1 MVEGPGSTCHPA
13 QAHLVQPPSQS
24 RAEFIH
30 SIQTLFEV
38 RVLPRSLHDPNP
50 EARTLINDAPLYDR
64 NTPYVRV
71 GGRQSMRFFNVTPG
85 FQIAPALRS
94 IVSYYGQAQRATSTL
109 RRSMAATRSCWFS
122 PMYSRIASL
131 VPIPGGLFA
140 FCYLCFWN
148 AKNSAAMV
156 LGPSDRRTLRTRCEA
171 CARRRIKVRNLFY
184 NLP

>member
-50 EARTLINDAPLYDR
+50 EAFDIMINHAPLYDR
-64 NTPYVRV
+64 DTTYVRD
-71 GGRQSMRFFNVTPG
+71 GGRQSTRVFNVTPG

-94 IVSYYGQAQRATSTL
+94 IVSYYGQAERATSTL
-109 RRSMAATRSCWFS
+109 QRSMAATRSCSFP
-122 PMYSRIASL
+122 PMYNSFPSSHPWRTIRVLLSL
-131 VPIPGGLFA
+131 LLELSMQKIQLRWFWGL
-140 FCYLCFWN
+140 
-148 AKNSAAMV
+148 
-156 LGPSDRRTLRTRCEA
+156 
-171 CARRRIKVRNLFY
+171 
-184 NLP
+184 